1 MYWIEDQL
9 ADVSTWFYTLTSWT
23 VDDLT
28 GYQIKPSQSRGQTL

>member
-23 VDDLT
+23 VGDLT